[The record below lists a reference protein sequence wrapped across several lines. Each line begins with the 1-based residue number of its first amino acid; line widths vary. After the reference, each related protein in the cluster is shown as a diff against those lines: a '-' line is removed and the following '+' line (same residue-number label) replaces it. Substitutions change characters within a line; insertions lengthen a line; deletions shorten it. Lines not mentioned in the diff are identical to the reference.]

1 MLRILLADRLASA
14 RSATRLHLSRY
25 ADEWQVVGEA
35 EDEAALLAQV
45 TEQCPDVLILHV
57 GLTARSLS
65 DLIVALRVIC
75 PDVSVLVSS
84 GGGDMETAAFAAG
97 ADAFMYLGD
106 PPAKLLTKLRIL
118 QSERLV

>member
-1 MLRILLADRLASA
+1 MLRILLADRLASTS
-14 RSATRLHLSRY
+14 SATRLHLSRY

-45 TEQCPDVLILHV
+45 TEQCPDVVILRV
-57 GLTARSLS
+57 GFTAKSLS
-65 DLIVALRVIC
+65 DLIVTLRVRC

-84 GGGDMETAAFAAG
+84 GDEEMKTAVLSAG

-106 PPAKLLTKLRIL
+106 PPAKLVTKLRIL
-118 QSERLV
+118 QSERMV